1 MSVPTRKVA
10 ITYGGLT
17 IGVGGTSGYVLHDV
31 HRLEESYTSF
41 SFEAT
46 VVLQASSAASLL
58 TLDTNLRAAWTKP
71 DQSDFVVA
79 IGGSNF
85 VSYSHSANSWL
96 NPAAELVLLDRFRSQ
111 LSRAYLFR
119 LTAELPADLS
129 GRAGRR
135 DSSWRV
141 GVLPTGQKTLSIQ
154 ATYTALTTPTTAY
167 ATAVADFT
175 GTYVAAIQTIA
186 GGTWVESQAVEY
198 EADDQN
204 KVCRASAVY
213 QQRLIN
219 DSALG
224 AADSTIEVRSY
235 RCVVERPEGRVARN
249 SGARPLVSVRVLYD
263 VDVQTSTTLP
273 TAYETSVLP
282 YLSTLVTSHTD
293 AQGSPVV
300 ASESPEF
307 DPWASRISGSVTY
320 LVAETRLLTAT
331 KRISGT
337 ETTGTSLAPK
347 LDRQKQFLKQKF
359 EGPRVRTRSIEI
371 FTRELAGGDSHK
383 QLVDAATKEALAA
396 GYHHLV
402 TDTVVEDLEVPN
414 KRGNVL
420 RLVERGSVIRLEYGE
435 LDKTSSGGGRR
446 RPITQP
452 GGFGRA

>member
-10 ITYGGLT
+10 VTYGGLT

-46 VVLQASSAASLL
+46 VVLRSSSVSGLA

-71 DQSDFVVA
+71 DQDDFVVA
-79 IGGSNF
+79 IGGTNF
-85 VSYSHSANSWL
+85 VSYSHTANTWL
-96 NPAAELVLLDRFRSQ
+96 DPKAELVLLDRFRSQ

-119 LTAELPADLS
+119 ITAELPADLS

-135 DSSWRV
+135 DSSWRI
-141 GVLPTGQKTLSIQ
+141 GVLPTGQKTLSIT
-154 ATYTALTTPTTAY
+154 ATYTALSTPTSAY
-167 ATAVADFT
+167 ATAVADFV
-175 GTYVAAIQTIA
+175 GTYAAAIQTIA
-186 GGTWVESQAVEY
+186 GGTWVETQAVNY
-198 EADDQN
+198 DADDQN
-204 KVCRASAVY
+204 KVCTATASY

-224 AADSTIEVRSY
+224 AADATIEVRSY
-235 RCVVERPEGRVARN
+235 RCVVERPEGRVQTN

-263 VDVQTSTTLP
+263 VDVQTSTTLQ
-273 TAYETSVLP
+273 TAYEMSVLP

-293 AQGSPVV
+293 VLGSPVV

-307 DPWASRISGSVTY
+307 DPWASRISGSVSY

-337 ETTGTSLAPK
+337 ETTGVSLAPK
-347 LDRQKQFLKQKF
+347 LSRQNQWLKQKF
-359 EGPRVRTRSIEI
+359 DGPRVRTRSIEV
-371 FTRELAGGDSHK
+371 FTRELAGGNAH
-383 QLVDAATKEALAA
+383 QQFVDAARKEAEAA

-402 TDTVVEDLEVPN
+402 TDTVVEDVEVPN
-414 KRGNVL
+414 RRGNVL

-435 LDKTSSGGGRR
+435 LDKTSSQRGR

-452 GGFGRA
+452 GGLGRA